1 MLFSWRIN
9 EITLSIHFLEVTVL
23 KEKSAS
29 AVSIIGGADGPTS
42 VFLAGNT
49 GKRPLKIRIRN
60 FLYKCKRKQVAK
72 RIVPGAH
79 SLEEVITY
87 AKTKYSAIE
96 IDTTQHKY
104 IEQRKSLKESLIITH
119 KPDLLGDMKDIPKPT
134 DYTEESVREFYN
146 QLESRR
152 KMISQIPDEEMPMD
166 FHIYEITID
175 DGHMEIEID
184 YKWNIFGVSYSGS
197 KTVMKELRKIACDL
211 YLYYGITKEDIENNT
226 NRYSALLTTLCT

>member
-1 MLFSWRIN
+1 MLFSWRIDK
-9 EITLSIHFLEVTVL
+9 IILSHTFFEVIVL

-60 FLYKCKRKQVAK
+60 FLYKCKRKQVSK

-79 SLEEVITY
+79 TLEEVITY

-96 IDTTQHKY
+96 IDKTQHNY
-104 IEQRKSLKESLIITH
+104 IEQRKNLKESLIITH
-119 KPDLLGDMKDIPKPT
+119 KPELLGDMKDIPKLT
-134 DYTEESVREFYN
+134 DYTTESVHEFYK

-197 KTVMKELRKIACDL
+197 KKVMKELRKIACDL
-211 YLYYGITKEDIENNT
+211 YLYYGITKEDIVNNT
-226 NRYSALLTTLCT
+226 KRYSALLTTLSS

>member
-1 MLFSWRIN
+1 MN
-9 EITLSIHFLEVTVL
+9 
-23 KEKSAS
+23 EKSAS

-42 VFLAGNT
+42 VFLAGKT

-72 RIVPGAH
+72 RIVPSAH
-79 SLEEVITY
+79 TLEEVITY
-87 AKTKYSAIE
+87 AKTKYSAVE
-96 IDTTQHKY
+96 IDKTRHNY

-146 QLESRR
+146 HLESRR
-152 KMISQIPDEEMPMD
+152 KMISQIPDEKMPMD

-175 DGHMEIEID
+175 DGRMEMEID
-184 YKWNIFGVSYSGS
+184 YIWDIFGISYSGS
-197 KTVMKELRKIACDL
+197 KKEMKELRKIACDL
-211 YLYYGITKEDIENNT
+211 YLYYGVTKEDIENNT
-226 NRYSALLTTLCT
+226 KRYSALLTTLSS

>member
-1 MLFSWRIN
+1 MN
-9 EITLSIHFLEVTVL
+9 
-23 KEKSAS
+23 EKSTN
-29 AVSIIGGADGPTS
+29 AVSIIGGVDGPTS
-42 VFLAGNT
+42 VFLAGKT

-119 KPDLLGDMKDIPKPT
+119 KPDLLGDIKDIPKPT

-166 FHIYEITID
+166 FHIYEIAID
-175 DGHMEIEID
+175 DGRMEMEID
-184 YKWNIFGVSYSGS
+184 YKWDIFGISYSGS
-197 KTVMKELRKIACDL
+197 KKVMKELRKIACDL
-211 YLYYGITKEDIENNT
+211 YLYYGVTKEDIENNT
-226 NRYSALLTTLCT
+226 KRYSSLLTTLCT

>member
-1 MLFSWRIN
+1 M
-9 EITLSIHFLEVTVL
+9 

-29 AVSIIGGADGPTS
+29 AISIIGGADGPTS
-42 VFLAGNT
+42 VFLASKT

-79 SLEEVITY
+79 TLEEVITY
-87 AKTKYSAIE
+87 AKNKYSAVE
-96 IDTTQHKY
+96 IDKTQHNY
-104 IEQRKSLKESLIITH
+104 IEQRKNLKESLIITH
-119 KPDLLGDMKDIPKPT
+119 KPDLLGDMKDIPKLT
-134 DYTEESVREFYN
+134 DYTTESVHEFYK

-152 KMISQIPDEEMPMD
+152 KMISQIPDEEIPMD
-166 FHIYEITID
+166 FHIYQITIN
-175 DGHMEIEID
+175 DGRMEIEID
-184 YKWNIFGVSYSGS
+184 YKWDIFGISSSGS
-197 KTVMKELRKIACDL
+197 KKEMKVLRKIACDL

>member
-96 IDTTQHKY
+96 IDTTQYNY

-146 QLESRR
+146 QLEFRR
-152 KMISQIPDEEMPMD
+152 KMIFQIPDEEIPMD
-166 FHIYEITID
+166 FHIYQITIN
-175 DGHMEIEID
+175 DGRMEIEID

-197 KTVMKELRKIACDL
+197 KKVMKELRKIACDL

>member
-1 MLFSWRIN
+1 M
-9 EITLSIHFLEVTVL
+9 

-42 VFLAGNT
+42 VFLAGRT

-72 RIVPGAH
+72 RIVPSAH
-79 SLEEVITY
+79 TLEEVITY
-87 AKTKYSAIE
+87 AKTKYSAVE
-96 IDTTQHKY
+96 IDKTRHNY

-146 QLESRR
+146 HLESRR
-152 KMISQIPDEEMPMD
+152 KMISQIPDEKMPMD

-175 DGHMEIEID
+175 DGRMEMEID
-184 YKWNIFGVSYSGS
+184 YKWDIFGISYSGS
-197 KTVMKELRKIACDL
+197 KKVMKELRKIACDL
-211 YLYYGITKEDIENNT
+211 YLYYGVTKEDIENNSK
-226 NRYSALLTTLCT
+226 RYSSLLTTLST

>member
-1 MLFSWRIN
+1 MN
-9 EITLSIHFLEVTVL
+9 
-23 KEKSAS
+23 EKSTN

-42 VFLAGNT
+42 VFLAGKT

-119 KPDLLGDMKDIPKPT
+119 KPDLLGDIKDIPKPT

-175 DGHMEIEID
+175 DGRMEMEID
-184 YKWNIFGVSYSGS
+184 YKWDIFGISYSGS
-197 KTVMKELRKIACDL
+197 KKVMKELRKIACDL
-211 YLYYGITKEDIENNT
+211 YLYYGVTKEDIENNT
-226 NRYSALLTTLCT
+226 KRYSSLLTTLCT

>member
-1 MLFSWRIN
+1 MN
-9 EITLSIHFLEVTVL
+9 
-23 KEKSAS
+23 EKSTN

-42 VFLAGNT
+42 VFLAGKT

-87 AKTKYSAIE
+87 VKTKYSAIE

-119 KPDLLGDMKDIPKPT
+119 KPDLLGDIKDIPKPT

-175 DGHMEIEID
+175 DGRMEMEID
-184 YKWNIFGVSYSGS
+184 YKWDIFGISYSGS
-197 KTVMKELRKIACDL
+197 KKVMKELRKIACDL
-211 YLYYGITKEDIENNT
+211 YLYYGVTKEDIENNT
-226 NRYSALLTTLCT
+226 KRYSSLLTTLCT

>member
-1 MLFSWRIN
+1 M
-9 EITLSIHFLEVTVL
+9 

-42 VFLAGNT
+42 VFLAGRT

-79 SLEEVITY
+79 TLEEVITY
-87 AKTKYSAIE
+87 TKTKYSAVE
-96 IDTTQHKY
+96 IDKTRHNY

-146 QLESRR
+146 HLESRR
-152 KMISQIPDEEMPMD
+152 KMISQIPDEKMPMD
-166 FHIYEITID
+166 FQIYEITFD
-175 DGHMEIEID
+175 DGRMEMEID
-184 YKWNIFGVSYSGS
+184 YKWDIFGISYSGS
-197 KTVMKELRKIACDL
+197 KKVMKELRKIACDL
-211 YLYYGITKEDIENNT
+211 YLYYGVTKEDIENNT
-226 NRYSALLTTLCT
+226 KRYSALLTTLSS

>member
-1 MLFSWRIN
+1 M
-9 EITLSIHFLEVTVL
+9 

-42 VFLAGNT
+42 VFLAGRT

-96 IDTTQHKY
+96 IDTTQHNY

-146 QLESRR
+146 HLESRR
-152 KMISQIPDEEMPMD
+152 KMISQIPDEKCRWTSIYMKLLLMMD
-166 FHIYEITID
+166 VWKWKSITN
-175 DGHMEIEID
+175 GTFSE
-184 YKWNIFGVSYSGS
+184 F
-197 KTVMKELRKIACDL
+197 LIAEV
-211 YLYYGITKEDIENNT
+211 KK
-226 NRYSALLTTLCT
+226 S

>member
-1 MLFSWRIN
+1 M
-9 EITLSIHFLEVTVL
+9 

-42 VFLAGNT
+42 VFLAGRT

-72 RIVPGAH
+72 RIVPSAH
-79 SLEEVITY
+79 TLEEVITY
-87 AKTKYSAIE
+87 AKTKYSAVE
-96 IDTTQHKY
+96 IDKTRHNY

-146 QLESRR
+146 HLESRR
-152 KMISQIPDEEMPMD
+152 KMISQIPDEKMPMD
-166 FHIYEITID
+166 FHIYEITFD
-175 DGHMEIEID
+175 DGRMEMEID
-184 YKWNIFGVSYSGS
+184 YKWDIFGISYSGS
-197 KTVMKELRKIACDL
+197 KKVMKELRKIACDL
-211 YLYYGITKEDIENNT
+211 YLYYGVTKEDIENNT
-226 NRYSALLTTLCT
+226 KRYSALLTTLSS

>member
-96 IDTTQHKY
+96 IDTTQYNY

-146 QLESRR
+146 QLASRR

-197 KTVMKELRKIACDL
+197 KKVMKELRKIACDL